1 MCNHNARKIGFVGIA
16 FPICVALLLIS
27 SRAVGGEIPREF
39 LEQYQPFAERGM
51 ALYSQ
56 VTLEGTIVRNEGN
69 EVLWRNFVC
78 RHDGDKFRLDLTSLP
93 TPHSQGF
100 NGETESEVYIA
111 RPNGSLRAE
120 RASAITK
127 YVIET
132 YSPADYPELLSE
144 IYNRTSVVTPYRS
157 LGLPILELLRSPRVT
172 VKSITPIS
180 KDGRE
185 FVEIQAQG
193 QSTESSKVIYDTTI
207 LLSPAEGW
215 AVREYTDSDEAW
227 FAKQKDKD
235 PDDYGTK
242 IRWTLDYDGMKNGI
256 PILNRVEYQEWR
268 GRPHPSDVRL
278 LNVESIKFGP
288 STESDFTADSLTT
301 SK

>member
-1 MCNHNARKIGFVGIA
+1 M
-16 FPICVALLLIS
+16 LLS

-39 LEQYQPFAERGM
+39 LEQYQPFADRGM

-56 VTLEGTIVRNEGN
+56 VKLEGTIVRNGGN
-69 EVLWRNFVC
+69 EVLWRNFIC
-78 RHDGDKFRLDLTSLP
+78 QYDGKNFRLDLTYLP
-93 TPHSQGF
+93 SPHSQGF
-100 NGETESEVYIA
+100 NGGTESEVYIA
-111 RPNGSLRAE
+111 SPNGSLRAE
-120 RASAITK
+120 CASAITK
-127 YVIET
+127 FVIES

-144 IYNRTSVVTPYRS
+144 IYNRTSCVTPYRN
-157 LGLPILELLRSPRVT
+157 LGLPIIEMLRSPRVT
-172 VKSITPIS
+172 VESIAPIS

-185 FVEIQAQG
+185 FVEIKAQG
-193 QSTESSKVIYDTTI
+193 KSTESSKVVYDTTI

-235 PDDYGTK
+235 PDDHGTK
-242 IRWTLDYDGMKNGI
+242 IRWTLDYDGMKDGI
-256 PILNRVEYQEWR
+256 PILKRVEYQEWR

-278 LNVESIKFGP
+278 LNVESITFGP
-288 STESDFTADSLTT
+288 SPESDFTVDSLTP